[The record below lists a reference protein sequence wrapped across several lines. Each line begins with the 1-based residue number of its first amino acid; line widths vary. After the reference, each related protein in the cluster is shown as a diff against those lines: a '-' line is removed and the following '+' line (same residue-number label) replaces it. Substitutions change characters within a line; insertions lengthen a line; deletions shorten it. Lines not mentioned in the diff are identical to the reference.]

1 MLKLFIAAAVALF
14 VTSTSAKDKTVKP
27 VTVEKQIVC
36 FPIKTLLKDLKVK
49 YGEELMIVG
58 QSSEMSNVVTA
69 VYVNRETGTY
79 TVIEMDDEAGCVISL
94 GDKVHYRFPKIGL
107 TL

>member
-1 MLKLFIAAAVALF
+1 MLKLFIATIFALF
-14 VTSTSAKDKTVKP
+14 AVGSYAKEPAPVK
-27 VTVEKQIVC
+27 VDKQIIC
-36 FPIKTLLKDLKVK
+36 FPIKTLLKDLKNK
-49 YGEELMIVG
+49 YGEEPMIVG
-58 QSSEMSNVVTA
+58 KHSAMEDVVTA

-94 GDKVHYRFPKIGL
+94 GTSVHYRFPKLGS